1 MAYNNV
7 YINERLDIVPTTNLL
22 NNLLDLSLTS
32 LFSVEIKDK
41 NKNEFDQKYISLL
54 AYEAVLPGT
63 SMQTGQVFGDRQGTT
78 ETYANQRVYPPI
90 DISFYI
96 KRDYGTISY
105 FENWM
110 SQTSPL
116 TGPVNNDTSFYKF
129 NYPDTYKKDISIVK
143 YERDSRPKEQRV
155 SSKGTAGATI
165 DPRTVTY
172 TLVRAY
178 PTNIISIPV
187 SYDQSNILKTTITFN
202 YDRYFLQRH
211 NKEVLPKSR

>member
-116 TGPVNNDTSFYKF
+116 TGPVNNDASFYKF

>member
-1 MAYNNV
+1 MAYNNFF
-7 YINERLDIVPTTNLL
+7 INERLDIVPTKNLIT
-22 NNLLDLSLTS
+22 NLLDLSLTS
-32 LFSVEIKDK
+32 LFSVEIKDA
-41 NKNEFDQKYISLL
+41 NVGEFTQKYISLL

-63 SMQTGQVFGDRQGTT
+63 SMQTGQVFGDRQGIT

-96 KRDYGTISY
+96 RRDYGTIAY

-110 SQTSPL
+110 SQVSPMS
-116 TGPVNNDTSFYKF
+116 GPIEKNTSFYKF
-129 NYPDTYKKDISIVK
+129 NYPDTYKKYISIVK
-143 YERDSRPKEQRV
+143 YERDSRPKEGRI
-155 SSKGTAGATI
+155 SSVATAGATI

-202 YDRYFLQRH
+202 YDRYALQRH
-211 NKEVLPKSR
+211 RKEVLPKSR